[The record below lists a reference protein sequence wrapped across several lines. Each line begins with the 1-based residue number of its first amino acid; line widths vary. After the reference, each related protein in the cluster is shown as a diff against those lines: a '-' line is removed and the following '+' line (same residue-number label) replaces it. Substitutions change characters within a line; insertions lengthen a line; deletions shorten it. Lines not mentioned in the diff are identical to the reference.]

1 MSDNDRL
8 AGYVTK
14 GMMGTTYISEGN
26 ITCIIN
32 IHYLCHRLAWIRC
45 QDLDIQV
52 VVVVVVVDIVSLP
65 FLVVEVHCHRVV
77 VVILEDNLE
86 VVVAVVVVRMDS
98 LLVMETVRDILLVIR
113 RGFGCQR
120 LMQSISP
127 MSLQSST
134 YCNKCF
140 FVVLVCSCCCGLFV
154 PQKSCG

>member
-1 MSDNDRL
+1 M
-8 AGYVTK
+8 
-14 GMMGTTYISEGN
+14 
-26 ITCIIN
+26 
-32 IHYLCHRLAWIRC
+32 
-45 QDLDIQV
+45 
-52 VVVVVVVDIVSLP
+52 VVVVVVDIVSLP

-113 RGFGCQR
+113 MGFGCQR

-127 MSLQSST
+127 TTLQSST
-134 YCNKCF
+134 YCKCF
-140 FVVLVCSCCCGLFV
+140 FVVVVCSCCCGLFV